1 MKNQINVNDES
12 KGAAKRRSLREL
24 TLMDRFLFDEVL
36 EDPDAYQAVLE
47 IILEREIL
55 LKDNTQSEKEL
66 RTLPAFRGIRLDV
79 WGQDTDEAIYNS
91 EVQQKNTRNL
101 PHRMRFYQAVMDA
114 GLLEPGCV
122 DFNQLNDV
130 YLIMIAPF
138 DLFGL
143 GRCRYTFRM
152 KCDEVPDL
160 SLGDGAVRMFL
171 NTRGLQQEGVS
182 RELLELLDYME
193 HTNSV
198 PLSTLSSPRLKQIG
212 QRVEEVK
219 SNEVSEVKYMQ
230 LWEEKIMDRMEAKEE
245 GRNEGIVL
253 TKKALKLYS
262 QGLPPA
268 GIAKTLGIS
277 VNEVKKIVEE

>member
-1 MKNQINVNDES
+1 
-12 KGAAKRRSLREL
+12 
-24 TLMDRFLFDEVL
+24 MDRFLFDEVL
-36 EDPDAYQAVLE
+36 EDPAAYQAVLE
-47 IILEREIL
+47 IILDREIR
-55 LKDNTQSEKEL
+55 LKENTQSEKEL

-101 PHRMRFYQAVMDA
+101 PRRMRFYQAVMDA

-122 DFNQLNDV
+122 DFNELNDV

-143 GRCRYTFRM
+143 DRCVYTFRM
-152 KCDEVPDL
+152 KCDDVPDL

-171 NTRGLQQEGVS
+171 NTRGKKREGIS
-182 RELLELLDYME
+182 QELLEFLDYME

-198 PLSTLSSPRLKQIG
+198 PSSALSSPRLERIR
-212 QRVEEVK
+212 QRVETVK

-230 LWEEKIMDRMEAKEE
+230 LWEEKVMDRLEAREE
-245 GRNEGIVL
+245 GRNEGRREGRSEGRREGIYL
-253 TKKALKLYS
+253 AKKAL
-262 QGLPPA
+262 
-268 GIAKTLGIS
+268 TLSGQGIS
-277 VNEVKKIVEE
+277 VTKIAKLLEISEEEVKRIVEE